1 MPASWVAWAQAHKPV
16 IGGAMILVLAV
27 AAGATAAAIG
37 AGDGGGRGTAA
48 ARTPAAAGTARAGPP
63 RPAVTGGTT
72 WLTGSAGRLLD
83 AVTADVGRINV
94 DQRAGN
100 PGAAHRDGTRL
111 AADAATALRG
121 SMPPVDAS
129 RYRAALREFEQ
140 AGVDTAAGKFS
151 AASAL
156 LVPANLGI
164 VTVTAAVNPPSLNNN
179 AS

>member
-1 MPASWVAWAQAHKPV
+1 MPASWVAWARAHKPV
-16 IGGAMILVLAV
+16 TGVLTILVLAV
-27 AAGATAAAIG
+27 AAGAATAAIG
-37 AGDGGGRGTAA
+37 AGGGDTAA
-48 ARTPAAAGTARAGPP
+48 GRTPAAAGTARAGTP

-72 WLTGSAGRLLD
+72 WLTGPAGRLLD
-83 AVTADVGRINV
+83 TVTADVGRINV

-100 PGAAHRDGTRL
+100 SGAAHRDGTRL